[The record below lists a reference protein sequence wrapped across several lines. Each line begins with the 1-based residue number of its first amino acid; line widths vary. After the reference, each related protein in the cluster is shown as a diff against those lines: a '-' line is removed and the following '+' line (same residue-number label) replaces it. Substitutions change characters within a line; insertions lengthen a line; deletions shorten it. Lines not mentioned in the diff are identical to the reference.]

1 VADVVENG
9 LDPLVPT
16 GGSIASEAKLT
27 FGKVHIII
35 NNKQS
40 LLQVD
45 FDIPKKI
52 PEEAPDRVSAQIH
65 KGLGTDE
72 ADLFSDTSDFK

>member
-1 VADVVENG
+1 MADVAEDG
-9 LDPLVPT
+9 PDPLVPP
-16 GGSIASEAKLT
+16 GGSIASETKLT
-27 FGKVHIII
+27 FGKVHIVI
-35 NNKQS
+35 NNKQL

-65 KGLGTDE
+65 KGLWADE
-72 ADLFSDTSDFK
+72 ADLFSDTSDFQ